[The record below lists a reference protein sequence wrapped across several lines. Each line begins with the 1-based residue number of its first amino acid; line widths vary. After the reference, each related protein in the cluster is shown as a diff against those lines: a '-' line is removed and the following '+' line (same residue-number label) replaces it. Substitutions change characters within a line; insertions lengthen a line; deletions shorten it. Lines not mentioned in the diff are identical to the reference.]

1 MPNFLFLILQCTY
14 MQILF
19 QVHFTPVSLKETAS
33 WKASTHTIGVDD
45 DKNDGND
52 NDDGGGEGDGDSNI

>member
-19 QVHFTPVSLKETAS
+19 KVHFTQVSLKETVS
-33 WKASTHTIGVDD
+33 WKVSTHTIGVDD
-45 DKNDGND
+45 DENDDND
-52 NDDGGGEGDGDSNI
+52 NDDGGGDSNI

>member
-1 MPNFLFLILQCTY
+1 

-52 NDDGGGEGDGDSNI
+52 NNDGGGEGDGDSNI